1 MSFVNIIFK
10 TLRGGQKMS
19 YTTLVAESKLY
30 VKDNP
35 SLYSYFDDYSR
46 LFNFLV
52 RRCVHHLRRKLNGVS
67 ESRYRS
73 DLMIEFDLTNRMA
86 KAVIRTAKNQLKLL
100 TESARYRFNNLYKR
114 RKSLYKKIQKY
125 KSILSLNSTSL
136 KQRKV
141 TKLRLFW
148 TQMKL
153 NEVNQLIANGLKPH
167 LTFGTKHF
175 LKANKQKF
183 LAKRDNQVVYI
194 GDKNET
200 CGNQQLQVQFN
211 SKYNRFDYKLR
222 LDNKWISDSEK
233 YIFGSFVLKNK
244 EAKKDILKILSEKK
258 SNPLT
263 YRIIKR
269 EGTLYLQIM
278 YRREVID
285 ITRTNHGVLGI
296 DFNKGFISVS
306 EINSDG
312 DLKSLTRYNYLN
324 TGKAAKTRTSML
336 ELVSKLV
343 TQAVSVGK
351 DIIIEDLVSL
361 DSNKKQEKTTS
372 KVYNRMINSLKFG
385 LFKRC
390 LLSKATKEGVSVHSV
405 NPYNT
410 SKIARES
417 YTNRMKLNVHDAASY
432 VIARRFYQYD

>member
-1 MSFVNIIFK
+1 
-10 TLRGGQKMS
+10 MS

-73 DLMIEFDLTNRMA
+73 DLMIEFNLTNRMA

-100 TESARYRFNNLYKR
+100 TEFARYRFNNLYKR

-153 NEVNQLIANGLKPH
+153 NKVNQLIANGLKPH

-244 EAKKDILKILSEKK
+244 EAKKDILKTLSEKK

>member
-1 MSFVNIIFK
+1 MSNI
-10 TLRGGQKMS
+10 
-19 YTTLVAESKLY
+19 TLVAESKLY
-30 VKDNP
+30 VKDNL
-35 SLYSYFDDYSR
+35 SLYSYFDDYSK

-52 RRCVHHLRRKLNGVS
+52 RRCVHHLRHKLNGVS
-67 ESRYRS
+67 ESRYRT
-73 DLMIEFDLTNRMA
+73 DLMIQFNLTNRMA

-100 TESARYRFNNLYKR
+100 TESARYQFKNLYKR

-125 KSILSLNSTSL
+125 KSMLSLSSTSL

-141 TKLRLFW
+141 IKLRLFW
-148 TQMKL
+148 TQMNL
-153 NEVNQLIANGLKPH
+153 NKVNQLIANGLKLH
-167 LTFGTKHF
+167 LTFGTKYL

-183 LAKRDNQVVYI
+183 FAKRDNQVVYI

-211 SKYNRFDYKLR
+211 SKHNRFDYKLR
-222 LDNKWISDSEK
+222 LDNQWVSDSEK
-233 YIFGSFVLKNK
+233 YVFGFFVLKNK
-244 EAKKDILKILSEKK
+244 ETKKDILKTLSEKK

-263 YRIIKR
+263 YRILKR
-269 EGTLYLQIM
+269 KGALYLQIM
-278 YRREVID
+278 YRREVVD
-285 ITRTNHGVLGI
+285 VTRTNHGVLGV

-312 DLKSLTRYNYLN
+312 DLNSLTRYNYLH
-324 TGKAAKTRTSML
+324 TGKATKTRTSML
-336 ELVSKLV
+336 ELVAKLV
-343 TQAVSVGK
+343 TQAASFGK

-372 KVYNRMINSLKFG
+372 KDYNRMINSLKFG

-410 SKIARES
+410 SKIARKS
-417 YTNRMKLNVHDAASY
+417 YTNRMKLNVHNAASY

>member
-1 MSFVNIIFK
+1 MSNV
-10 TLRGGQKMS
+10 
-19 YTTLVAESKLY
+19 TLVAESKLY
-30 VKDNP
+30 EKDNL
-35 SLYSYFDDYSR
+35 SLYSYFDDYSK
-46 LFNFLV
+46 LVNFLV
-52 RRCVHHLRRKLNGVS
+52 RRCVHHLRHKLNGVS
-67 ESRYRS
+67 EPRYRT

-100 TESARYRFNNLYKR
+100 TESARYQFNNLYKR

-125 KSILSLNSTSL
+125 KSMLSLNSTSL
-136 KQRKV
+136 KHRKV

-153 NEVNQLIANGLKPH
+153 NKVNQLIANGLKPH

-175 LKANKQKF
+175 LKTNKQKF
-183 LAKRDNQVVYI
+183 LSKRDNQVVYI

-200 CGNQQLQVQFN
+200 CGNQQFQVQFN

-222 LDNKWISDSEK
+222 LDNKWVSDSEK

-244 EAKKDILKILSEKK
+244 EAKKDILKTLSEKK

-269 EGTLYLQIM
+269 EGALYLQIM
-278 YRREVID
+278 YRREAVD
-285 ITRTNHGVLGI
+285 ITRTNLGVLGV

-306 EINSDG
+306 EIDSDG
-312 DLKSLTRYNYLN
+312 DLKSLTRYNYLH
-324 TGKAAKTRTSML
+324 TGKATKTKTSML
-336 ELVSKLV
+336 KLVAKLV
-343 TQAVSVGK
+343 TQAKNIGK

-361 DSNKKQEKTTS
+361 DSNKKQKKTTS
-372 KVYNRMINSLKFG
+372 KDYNRMINSLKFG

-390 LLSKATKEGVSVHSV
+390 LLSKAAKEGVFIHSV

-410 SKIARES
+410 SKIARKS